1 VSVILF
7 TFLLA
12 FHTFSFEK
20 RDFGFATKNK
30 LKKMK
35 NFLSLSPHSFFLIL
49 LSSVHV
55 SAGILVWRS
64 IVVCSAAVGFTLAE
78 ASYFIIYIC
87 TYALRNTFKIR
98 ISFLSH
104 FFASS
109 GLLHYVRLINF

>member
-1 VSVILF
+1 LGAFTVVSVVLFHGHWLHYFGLSALGPGRKYGAMEKGSGRMEGNFIL
-7 TFLLA
+7 
-12 FHTFSFEK
+12 
-20 RDFGFATKNK
+20 G
-30 LKKMK
+30 
-35 NFLSLSPHSFFLIL
+35 
-49 LSSVHV
+49 
-55 SAGILVWRS
+55 WWS